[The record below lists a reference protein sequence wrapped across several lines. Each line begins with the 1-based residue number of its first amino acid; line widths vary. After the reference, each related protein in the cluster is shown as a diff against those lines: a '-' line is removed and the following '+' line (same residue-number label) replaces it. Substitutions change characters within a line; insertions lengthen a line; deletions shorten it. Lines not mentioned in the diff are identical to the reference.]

1 MPSQHTSLAGH
12 LRQEGHLNWGQF
24 ATSFMWPPAQLG
36 DFVLG
41 VVASQIARQL
51 DGGDHLGLLGDLALV
66 AWAAVVVMLPSPK
79 SRAECQTDG
88 NALLSHG
95 GALAIAVF
103 MCFGR
108 FKGSVLG
115 RVLSHPAV
123 VALGKYS
130 FEVYLFQW
138 PLQAIF
144 RQWQR
149 WPENE
154 TFMAFLLLL
163 RLVVVSKIVFVFSH
177 GDSYQDWLNVF
188 LPN

>member
-1 MPSQHTSLAGH
+1 
-12 LRQEGHLNWGQF
+12 
-24 ATSFMWPPAQLG
+24 MWPPAQLA

-41 VVASQIARQL
+41 VVASQIATQL
-51 DGGDHLGLLGDLALV
+51 GGDGGHRYLLAVLGDLALV
-66 AWAAVVVMLPSPK
+66 AFAAVVVVATPSPK

-88 NALLSHG
+88 NALLNHG

-103 MCFGR
+103 MCFG
-108 FKGSVLG
+108 FKGSILG
-115 RVLSHPAV
+115 RVLSHPAL

-163 RLVVVSKIVFVFSH
+163 RLDVVSRIVFVFPIPRRLVP
-177 GDSYQDWLNVF
+177 GLVEC
-188 LPN
+188 LLIVAA